1 MRRDL
6 GIGRM
11 GMDRVE
17 GINFD
22 RMRKYRLQRTKDS
35 MAAHGVGTLITWD
48 PYAIRYITG
57 GYVTIPNRYNAR
69 QCVIVPR
76 NGDPYC
82 YFMSSFSV
90 EALRQEAPWLK
101 GKIFNNFGPARDA
114 SESDVENCAKII
126 MNVVA
131 EHGLTNEPIA
141 LDGCMREHMMIES
154 LKKLGVK
161 EFKDG
166 VIVCFDARAIKN
178 EDEIGCFRLACQAAD
193 AAFEDIRQ
201 AIRPGIRECD
211 IMGIGMKRLYEMG
224 CDETQE
230 FVVASGPR
238 TNPMHIDFTDRVIGP
253 NEPVIVDING
263 ASYMGYK
270 TCYYRTFMCG
280 RANQGQKEIYEEA
293 RKMMYD
299 AIDVIK
305 DGACVNDVRA
315 VWPDSPDYWGYKEW
329 GDVMGYA
336 LGHGLGISLHESPI
350 MFFDAPGIGPN
361 TTFKEGMVLAVE
373 TWAGKPGGNF
383 GVRLEEDIVV
393 TKNGYEL
400 LTKWP
405 IDQITECWI

>member
-1 MRRDL
+1 MPH
-6 GIGRM
+6 GRM
-11 GMDRVE
+11 AYDRLE
-17 GINFD
+17 GVNYD
-22 RMRKYRLQRTKDS
+22 RMRKYRLQRIKES

-48 PYAIRYITG
+48 PYAIRYISG
-57 GYVTIPNRYNAR
+57 GYVTIPNRYNSR

-76 NGDPYC
+76 NGEPHC
-82 YFMSSFSV
+82 YFMSSFSM
-90 EALRQEAPWLK
+90 EALKLEAPWLN

-114 SESDVENCAKII
+114 DHAEVERCAKII
-126 MNVVA
+126 MDVISQY
-131 EHGLTNEPIA
+131 GLNNEPVA
-141 LDGCMREHMMIES
+141 LDGCAREYMTMDA
-154 LKKLGVK
+154 LKKLGIK

-166 VIVCFDARAIKN
+166 VMVSFDARAIKN
-178 EDEIGCFRLACQAAD
+178 EDEIACFRLACNAAD

-211 IMGIGMKRLYEMG
+211 LLGIGMKRLYEMG

-238 TNPMHIDFTDRVIGP
+238 TNPMHIDFTDRAVGP
-253 NEPVIVDING
+253 NEPVIIDING

-270 TCYYRTFMCG
+270 TCYYRTFFCG
-280 RANQGQKEIYEEA
+280 RANEEQNAIYEEA

-299 AIDVIK
+299 GMAKIK
-305 DGACVNDVRA
+305 DGACVDDVRA
-315 VWPDSPDYWGYKEW
+315 NWPKSPQYWGYDNW

-336 LGHGLGISLHESPI
+336 LGHGLGISLHEAPI
-350 MFFDAPGIGPN
+350 MFFAGPGIGPN

-373 TWAGKPGGNF
+373 TWAGTRGGNF

-393 TKNGYEL
+393 TKDGFEL

-405 IDQITECWI
+405 VDKITECWI